1 MNLRPRRKET
11 PTANI
16 TPLVDVVLLLL
27 LFFVLS
33 TTFDQQ
39 SRIKV
44 ELPEASAEPREETE
58 KKVLNITIDA
68 EGRFFVNDAEV
79 INRSIDTLK
88 AAIQDALGH
97 AQVLPVVINADANTP
112 HQAVITAMD
121 AASQLGLMQMTF
133 PTRLPA
139 AEN

>member
-11 PTANI
+11 PNVNI
-16 TPLVDVVLLLL
+16 TSLVDVVLLLL

-44 ELPEASAEPREETE
+44 TLPEASNPPHEEQE
-58 KKVLNITIDA
+58 KMVLHISIDA
-68 EGRFFVNDAEV
+68 EGRYFVNDQEV
-79 INRSIDTLK
+79 INRSTDTLK
-88 AAIQDALGH
+88 AAIQDAAAG
-97 AQVLPVVINADANTP
+97 QRDLPVVLNADAKTP

-121 AASQLGLMQMTF
+121 AASQLGFVHMTF

>member
-1 MNLRPRRKET
+1 MNLRPRRKE
-11 PTANI
+11 PPAVNI
-16 TPLVDVVLLLL
+16 TSLVDVVLLLL

-44 ELPEASAEPREETE
+44 ELPEASAEPRQEQD
-58 KKVLNITIDA
+58 KSVINITIDA
-68 EGRFFVNDAEV
+68 EGRFYVNDAEV
-79 INRSIDTLK
+79 INRAIDTLK
-88 AAIQDALGH
+88 AALQNALGD
-97 AQVLPVVINADANTP
+97 ARVLPVVINADANTP

-121 AASQLGLMQMTF
+121 AASQLGLVQMTF

-139 AEN
+139 P